1 MDLYVQN
8 DDKAVLCRFDWFVVQ
23 NVICIYIENKSIRFV
38 VNQISYYAFIELV
51 GLDKSRLSNET
62 IEEVTANLELSP
74 E

>member
-1 MDLYVQN
+1 MIKQYY
-8 DDKAVLCRFDWFVVQ
+8 AVLTCLWEKMYIQ